1 MPRNYNQAP
10 TGGTTTTGKA
20 YEPMVTPN
28 RSDSDDTSVLGGRNA
43 GIDRDVHGQY
53 GADSD
58 HAGTQTG
65 KPAAP
70 RSAAERE
77 LDDVT
82 RYEEDGHKNDTRKD
96 KDDSHKNKSKH

>member
-43 GIDRDVHGQY
+43 GVDRDQHGQY
-53 GADSD
+53 GKDSE
-58 HAGTQTG
+58 HAPKRTSRTV
-65 KPAAP
+65 KAAAP
-70 RSAAERE
+70 RTAAERA
-77 LDDVT
+77 LDDLT
-82 RYEEDGHKNDTRKD
+82 RSEEDGRKV
-96 KDDSHKNKSKH
+96 KH

>member
-28 RSDSDDTSVLGGRNA
+28 HSDSDDTSVIGGRNA
-43 GIDRDVHGQY
+43 GVDRDVHGQY
-53 GADSD
+53 GDDSD

-65 KPAAP
+65 KPAPAAP
-70 RSAAERE
+70 RSAAERA

-82 RYEEDGHKNDTRKD
+82 RYEEDGHKNDTL
-96 KDDSHKNKSKH
+96 KDDHKTKSRH